1 MAIYKTIPGS
11 KSRNRTTRALTSDQQ
26 TKARNIITN
35 FITYFKN
42 KVE

>member
-1 MAIYKTIPGS
+1 MAIYKTIQAS

-42 KVE
+42 NVQ